1 MRRGVV
7 LFITLGILL
16 TLSTVVFLF
25 LRQSS
30 ELKKSVRQN
39 VAIVQT
45 NLILHDM
52 SGYLKSQNFTQDDIF
67 FGAGIP
73 VSLDLGPISGT
84 LTLDSARNRI
94 NINRVLAALQKDQ
107 LALDSFRAWLVFRH
121 IRFPNFFLALL
132 LDTYDTDLYER
143 QPGSEI
149 RLREPWFQ
157 NGAIYDSRAME
168 EILLTYAAHTGDH
181 GITLQKWEEVFG
193 YEGETFDLNYA
204 NTDQLMLLYPDF
216 SQGSIERLA
225 AHNNRY
231 ENADDLPIAEEYK
244 TAALQPRLG
253 ITPVLSTDAIAVTID
268 YNTTQE
274 CSGSLGFWMGLKK
287 KKITHLGLSPLAC
300 P

>member
-1 MRRGVV
+1 V

-39 VAIVQT
+39 IAIVQT
-45 NLILHDM
+45 NLILYDM
-52 SGYLKSQNFTQDDIF
+52 SGYLKTQNFTQDDIF
-67 FGAGIP
+67 YGAGIP
-73 VSLDLGPISGT
+73 VSLDLGPVSGT
-84 LTLDSARNRI
+84 LTLDSARRRI
-94 NINRVLAALQKDQ
+94 NINKVLQALQKDQ
-107 LALDSFRAWLVFRH
+107 LALDSFRAWMVFHH

-132 LDTYDTDLYER
+132 LDTYDADLYER

-149 RLREPWFQ
+149 RLREPRFQ

-168 EILLTYAAHTGDH
+168 EILLAYAAHTGDH
-181 GITLQKWEEVFG
+181 GITLEKWEEIFG
-193 YEGETFDLNYA
+193 YEGETLDLNYA
-204 NTDQLMLLYPDF
+204 TTDQLMLLYPDF
-216 SQGSIERLA
+216 SPGSIERLA

-244 TAALQPRLG
+244 AEVLQPRLG
-253 ITPVLSTDAIAVTID
+253 VTPTLSSDAVAVAID

-274 CSGSLGFWMGLKK
+274 CSGSLSFQMALKK
-287 KKITHLGLSPLAC
+287 KKITLLTLSPLAC